1 LAFLHK
7 KKIMWSN
14 LQKMIGIQAGI
25 IPTTLQPNE
34 YMDNLLENAQITMK
48 ERGLDNI
55 DLPEQTQGITLY
67 DGRMTGLENLSR
79 SGDVVIEAENDHFLL
94 SFALE
99 VNNIRVNYWWKEM
112 KLKGTV
118 TAVIQQVRIE
128 MKIKL
133 TTDRNNSAPPELL
146 VFNVERIEGIKVTVL
161 GLGPFNWVIKK
172 ILKELLKRKLKG
184 FLEEEGRDIV
194 QQEMQAAIEKSG
206 TETLIAM
213 LGPQLVRN

>member
-1 LAFLHK
+1 
-7 KKIMWSN
+7 MWSN

-34 YMDNLLENAQITMK
+34 YMDNLLENAKITMK

-133 TTDRNNSAPPELL
+133 MTDRNNSAPPELL
-146 VFNVERIEGIKVTVL
+146 VFNVEKIEGIKVTVR
-161 GLGPFNWVIKK
+161 GLGPLNWVIKK

-194 QQEMQAAIEKSG
+194 QQEMQTAIEKSG

>member
-133 TTDRNNSAPPELL
+133 MTDRNNSAPPELL
-146 VFNVERIEGIKVTVL
+146 VFNVEKIEGIKVTVR
-161 GLGPFNWVIKK
+161 GLGPLNWVIKK

-194 QQEMQAAIEKSG
+194 QQEMQTAIEKSG
-206 TETLIAM
+206 TETLITM